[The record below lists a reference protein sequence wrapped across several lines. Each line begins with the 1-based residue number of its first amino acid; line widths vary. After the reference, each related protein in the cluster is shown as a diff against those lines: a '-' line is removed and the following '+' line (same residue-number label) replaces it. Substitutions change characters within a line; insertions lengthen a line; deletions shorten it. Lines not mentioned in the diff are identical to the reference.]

1 MRRHADVL
9 IAAALLL
16 AAQAEL
22 ALAGDVP
29 SRAATTAVAAV
40 VTSMVA
46 LRRRAPLAAMLIACA
61 GFTALGVAGLTIRTT
76 AEAIAFVV
84 LVFSVGE
91 QLPRRQAWACLAAA
105 AAGLAAEAIGEGE
118 VADIAF
124 VFLVFV
130 VPPWLVGRAVR
141 DRNRRLRELEAVR
154 AELEAEHA
162 RAEELAAEAERARMA
177 REMHDVLSHSVGL
190 ITLQASAGERL
201 AGRDPDAARATL
213 RTIAEAARA
222 GLEEMEGLLTDTDS
236 PPALEALVARVRD
249 AGLDVELREDT
260 VREPPPAVALAARRI
275 VQEALTNVVKHADA
289 RRVSVVLRAD
299 DRVVDVE
306 VVDDGSGNENGGGS
320 GRGLIGMRERAAA
333 YDGSVDAGPLPGGG
347 FAVRAR
353 LPVQVR

>member
-1 MRRHADVL
+1 MRRHADL
-9 IAAALLL
+9 AIAGALLV

-22 ALAGDVP
+22 ALADDVP
-29 SRAATTAVAAV
+29 SRGATSAIAAL

-46 LRRRAPLAAMLIACA
+46 LRRRAPLPAMLVACA

-76 AEAIAFVV
+76 AEAIAFVI

-91 QLPRRQAWACLAAA
+91 QLPRRQARACLVAA
-105 AAGLAAEAIGEGE
+105 AAGLGAEAAGQGEFS
-118 VADIAF
+118 DIAF
-124 VFLVFV
+124 VFLVFI

-162 RAEELAAEAERARMA
+162 RAEQLAAEAERARMA

-201 AGRDPDAARATL
+201 AARDPDAARETL
-213 RTIAEAARA
+213 RNIAEAARA
-222 GLEEMEGLLTDTDS
+222 GLEEMEGLLTATDS
-236 PPALEALVARVRD
+236 PPGLDALVARVRG
-249 AGLDVELREDT
+249 AGLEVELREET
-260 VREPPPAVALAARRI
+260 AREPPPAVALAARRI
-275 VQEALTNVVKHADA
+275 VQEALTNVVKHANA

-299 DRVVDVE
+299 ERAVDVE
-306 VVDDGSGNENGGGS
+306 VVDDGSGNASGEGT

-333 YDGSVDAGPLPGGG
+333 YDGRLDAGPLPGGG
-347 FAVRAR
+347 FAVRAQ
-353 LPVQVR
+353 LPVQPR